1 MRLASFIAAWR
12 GLIILFKTQR
22 HARIHLLAGVGVVI
36 VGTWLG
42 MDDQQWCWLIVAM
55 AMVISAEGFN
65 TAVEKL
71 ADRVTTERDP
81 LIRDAKDLAAGAV
94 LWAALG
100 AAIIGLIELGPPLWA
115 RLLG

>member
-22 HARIHLLAGVGVVI
+22 HARIHLLATAAAVAVGA
-36 VGTWLG
+36 WL
-42 MDDQQWCWLIVAM
+42 DVDRQQWCWLIVAIT
-55 AMVISAEGFN
+55 MVIAAEGFN

-71 ADRVTTERDP
+71 ADRVTTEHDP

-100 AAIIGLIELGPPLWA
+100 AAIIGLIVLGPPLWA